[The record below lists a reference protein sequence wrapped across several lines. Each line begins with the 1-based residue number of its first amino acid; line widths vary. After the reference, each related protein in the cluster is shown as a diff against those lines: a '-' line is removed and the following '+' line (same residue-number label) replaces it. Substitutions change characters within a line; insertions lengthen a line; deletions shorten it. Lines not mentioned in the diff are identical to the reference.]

1 MNQSPA
7 TPADHATVQAEN
19 LSAGRDRPTARLRA
33 FRLVVFAALLE
44 IVLVLPFVDHLADAN
59 PTIHFTQHGFIFAGG
74 VLMGLAL
81 RDVQR
86 ASAR

>member
-1 MNQSPA
+1 MNQGRGGVADQSGVEANHLP
-7 TPADHATVQAEN
+7 TPLDV
-19 LSAGRDRPTARLRA
+19 RRARRRRA
-33 FRLVVFAALLE
+33 LCLVMFAALLE
-44 IVLVLPFVDHLADAN
+44 VVLVMPFVDQLAAN

-86 ASAR
+86 TSR

>member
-1 MNQSPA
+1 MSQGPA
-7 TPADHATVQAEN
+7 GAADHAGVEAN
-19 LSAGRDRPTARLRA
+19 PLPTPVDVRRARRRRA
-33 FRLVVFAALLE
+33 LCLVMFAALLE
-44 IVLVLPFVDHLADAN
+44 VVLVMPFVEQLALN

-86 ASAR
+86 TSR